1 MILNKERNA
10 VFAGR
15 TVRYVGF
22 RCSGVA
28 QTALFGR
35 NRGVAHAGGVWAIFG
50 AEQGNRKPLFKE
62 KAGRKVNVFIVK

>member
-35 NRGVAHAGGVWAIFG
+35 NRGVAHAGGVWAILG
-50 AEQGNRKPLFKE
+50 LSRETVNRYLRRKR
-62 KAGRKVNVFIVK
+62 AGK